1 MKKLSILMMVFLLC
15 ASIPAEATNFNQLEA
30 GETEKTKLETSETE
44 KTKLE
49 AGETEKTKP
58 EAKPWRSVSFSS
70 NFIESTLTF
79 TNGKQYNKHFFLGYG
94 MGIDYTIP
102 MTITINDPIVE
113 FPNGD
118 NSLEVGGFSVPVF
131 LDGRMRVFKSWIS
144 PAVRLRTGIISNFSH
159 PAVGGFIFPEIAL
172 DITRYVSFSLGWI
185 GQAQYRF
192 DLNDWVRQNSPLYLG
207 LAVNF

>member
-1 MKKLSILMMVFLLC
+1 MKKLSILMMAFLLC
-15 ASIPAEATNFNQLEA
+15 ASFSAEAANFNQLEA
-30 GETEKTKLETSETE
+30 GETE

-172 DITRYVSFSLGWI
+172 DITHYVSFSLGWI

>member
-1 MKKLSILMMVFLLC
+1 MKKLSILMMAFLLC
-15 ASIPAEATNFNQLEA
+15 ASFSAEAANYNQFETDEVEKA
-30 GETEKTKLETSETE
+30 KPETGEP
-44 KTKLE
+44 
-49 AGETEKTKP
+49 EKTKP

-94 MGIDYTIP
+94 MGVDYTVP

-118 NSLEVGGFSVPVF
+118 NSLKIGGFSVPVF

-159 PAVGGFIFPEIAL
+159 PAVGGFILPEIAL

-192 DLNDWVRQNSPLYLG
+192 DLNDWVRQNSHPYLG